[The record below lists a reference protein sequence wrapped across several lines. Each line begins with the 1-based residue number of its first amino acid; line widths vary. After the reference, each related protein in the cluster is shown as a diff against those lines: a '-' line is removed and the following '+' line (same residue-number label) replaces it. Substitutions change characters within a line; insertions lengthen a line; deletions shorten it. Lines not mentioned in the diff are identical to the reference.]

1 MRQIF
6 RQLISALH
14 YFHEVKEVA
23 HRGIKPANL
32 MLDQASGSLL
42 VSDFGLSQFFKSRA
56 AAEYAATNKARQ
68 QESVPAAKSKPFRH

>member
-6 RQLISALH
+6 RQLIAALH

-32 MLDQASGSLL
+32 MLDQPSGTLL
-42 VSDFGLSQFFKSRA
+42 VSDFGLSQFFTSRA
-56 AAEYAATNKARQ
+56 AAEYAASGKTRQ
-68 QESVPAAKSKPFRH
+68 SDAATAAKSKPFRH